1 MYKHFLSVLSAVI
14 ISILP
19 ATAQGTFQR
28 PKLVVGV
35 VIDQMRW
42 DYLYRYQNRFEED
55 GFKRLMRE
63 GFNCEN
69 TMLNYIPAVTA
80 IGHTSLYTGSVP
92 AIHGIAG
99 NDFHINGKQTYCT
112 DDDNVST
119 VGSTSNAGKMSPR
132 NLQTT
137 TIGDELHLA
146 TNYQSKV
153 ISISLKDRAAIL
165 PGGHTADGAY
175 WFDTE
180 TGNFITSTYY
190 RDELPEW
197 LDKFNDKQ
205 LAKQYLSKD
214 WNTLY
219 PIESYKKSC
228 VDNNDYETPF
238 PNTAAPTM
246 PVATSKI
253 METEGYGLIRNTPYG
268 NTITI
273 DLALAAIDGEHLG
286 NRGETDML
294 AISLSSTDYIGH
306 QFGTYAIE
314 TEDTYLRLDR
324 DIARLLTTLDE
335 KIGKGEY
342 LLFLTAD
349 HAAAHNFKFLKDKNI
364 PAGGWDIEKTK
375 KSLNNNLK
383 STFKTDKNLVSGLLN
398 YQIFLDNEKID
409 SLGID
414 KGDVISS
421 AINYIKRGEGVY
433 CAVEQENAGTA
444 TIPSPIKDRIING
457 YYPGRS
463 GEIQIIMS
471 PGWYGLES
479 EETGGT
485 DHGVWHPYD
494 THVPLIFFGSGIKP
508 GHTFA
513 PVDFTDIAATI
524 CALLRI
530 QMPDGCIGKP
540 IADLTDK

>member
-1 MYKHFLSVLSAVI
+1 MHKYLFSLLLAA
-14 ISILP
+14 ILAMP
-19 ATAQGTFQR
+19 AMAQNPFRR

-35 VIDQMRW
+35 VVDQMRW
-42 DYLYRYQNRFEED
+42 DYLYRYQERFSD
-55 GFKRLMRE
+55 NGFKRLMRE

-69 TMLNYIPAVTA
+69 TLLNYIPAVTA
-80 IGHTSLYTGSVP
+80 IGHTSIYTGSVP

-99 NDFHINGKQTYCT
+99 NDFHIDGKQTYCT
-112 DDDNVST
+112 DDAAVAT
-119 VGSTSNAGKMSPR
+119 VGSNSDAGKMSPH
-132 NLQTT
+132 NLKVT

-146 TNYQSKV
+146 TNYRSKV
-153 ISISLKDRAAIL
+153 ISVSLKDRASIL

-175 WFDTE
+175 WFDAE

-190 RDELPEW
+190 RKDLPGW
-197 LDKFNDKQ
+197 LKKFNDRQ
-205 LAKQYLSKD
+205 LAKHYLSQD
-214 WNTLY
+214 WETLY
-219 PIESYKKSC
+219 PTESYKNSTA
-228 VDNNDYETPF
+228 DNNSYENPF
-238 PNTAAPTM
+238 PGADTPTM
-246 PVATSKI
+246 PVATSKL
-253 METEGYGLIRNTPYG
+253 MDSEGLGLIRNTPYG
-268 NTITI
+268 NTLTI
-273 DLALAAIDGEHLG
+273 DLALAAIDGERLG

-294 AISLSSTDYIGH
+294 AVSLSSTDYIGH

-324 DIARLLTTLDE
+324 DIARLLAALDQ

-349 HAAAHNFKFLKDKNI
+349 HAAAHNFKFLTDKGI

-375 KSLNNNLK
+375 AALNSHLK
-383 STFKTDKNLVSGLLN
+383 AEFKTDCNLVSGLLN

-409 SLGID
+409 SLGIS
-414 KGDVISS
+414 KENVVAA
-421 AINYIKRGEGVY
+421 AIDYIKRGEGVY

-444 TIPSPIKDRIING
+444 TLPSPIKDRIVNG

-463 GEIQIIMS
+463 GEIQIIMQ

-479 EETGGT
+479 EATGGT

-494 THVPLIFFGSGIKP
+494 THVPLIFFGSGINP
-508 GHTFA
+508 GATFT
-513 PVDFTDIAATI
+513 PVEITDIAATV
-524 CALLRI
+524 CALLHI

-540 IADLTDK
+540 VTELTK

>member
-1 MYKHFLSVLSAVI
+1 MHKYLFSLLLAA
-14 ISILP
+14 ILAMP
-19 ATAQGTFQR
+19 AMAQNPFRR

-35 VIDQMRW
+35 VVDQMRW
-42 DYLYRYQNRFEED
+42 DYLYRYQERFGD
-55 GFKRLMRE
+55 NGFKRLMRE

-80 IGHTSLYTGSVP
+80 IGHTSIYTGSVP

-99 NDFHINGKQTYCT
+99 NDFHIDGKQTYCT
-112 DDDNVST
+112 DDAAVAT
-119 VGSTSNAGKMSPR
+119 VGSNSDAGKMSPH
-132 NLQTT
+132 NLKVT

-146 TNYQSKV
+146 TNYRSKI
-153 ISISLKDRAAIL
+153 ISVSLKDRASIL

-175 WFDTE
+175 WFDAE

-190 RDELPEW
+190 RKDLPGW
-197 LDKFNDKQ
+197 LKKFNDRQ
-205 LAKQYLSKD
+205 LAKHYLSQD
-214 WNTLY
+214 WETLY
-219 PIESYKKSC
+219 PTESYKNSTA
-228 VDNNDYETPF
+228 DNNSYENPF
-238 PNTAAPTM
+238 PGADTPTM
-246 PVATSKI
+246 PVTTSKL
-253 METEGYGLIRNTPYG
+253 MDSEGLELIRNTPYG
-268 NTITI
+268 NTLTI
-273 DLALAAIDGEHLG
+273 DLALAAIDGERLG

-294 AISLSSTDYIGH
+294 AVSLSSTDYIGH

-324 DIARLLTTLDE
+324 DIARLLAALDQ

-349 HAAAHNFKFLKDKNI
+349 HAAAHNFKFLTDKGI

-375 KSLNNNLK
+375 AALNSHLK
-383 STFKTDKNLVSGLLN
+383 AEFKTDCNLVSGLLN

-409 SLGID
+409 SLGIS
-414 KGDVISS
+414 KENVVAA
-421 AINYIKRGEGVY
+421 AIDYIKRGEGVY

-444 TIPSPIKDRIING
+444 TLPSPIKDRIVNG

-463 GEIQIIMS
+463 GEIQIIMQ

-479 EETGGT
+479 EATGGT

-494 THVPLIFFGSGIKP
+494 THVPLIFFGSGINP
-508 GHTFA
+508 GATFT
-513 PVDFTDIAATI
+513 PVEITDIAATV
-524 CALLRI
+524 CALLHI
-530 QMPDGCIGKP
+530 QMPDGCLGKP
-540 IADLTDK
+540 VTELTK

>member
-1 MYKHFLSVLSAVI
+1 MHKYLFSLLLAA
-14 ISILP
+14 ILAMP
-19 ATAQGTFQR
+19 AMAQNPFRR

-35 VIDQMRW
+35 VVDQMRW
-42 DYLYRYQNRFEED
+42 DYLYRYQERFGD
-55 GFKRLMRE
+55 NGFKRLMRE

-80 IGHTSLYTGSVP
+80 IGHTSIYTGSVP

-99 NDFHINGKQTYCT
+99 NDFHIDGKQTYCT
-112 DDDNVST
+112 DDAAVAT
-119 VGSTSNAGKMSPR
+119 VGSNSDAGKMSPH
-132 NLQTT
+132 NLKVT

-146 TNYQSKV
+146 TNYRSKI
-153 ISISLKDRAAIL
+153 ISVSLKDRASIL

-175 WFDTE
+175 WFDAE

-190 RDELPEW
+190 RKDLPGW
-197 LDKFNDKQ
+197 LKQFNDRQ
-205 LAKQYLSKD
+205 LAKHYLSQD
-214 WNTLY
+214 WETLY
-219 PIESYKKSC
+219 PTESYKNSTA
-228 VDNNDYETPF
+228 DNNSYENPF
-238 PNTAAPTM
+238 PGADTPTM
-246 PVATSKI
+246 PVATSKL
-253 METEGYGLIRNTPYG
+253 MDSEGLGLIRNTPYG
-268 NTITI
+268 NTLTI
-273 DLALAAIDGEHLG
+273 DLALAAIDGERLG

-294 AISLSSTDYIGH
+294 AVSLSSTDYIGH

-324 DIARLLTTLDE
+324 DIARLLAALDQ

-349 HAAAHNFKFLKDKNI
+349 HAAAHNFKFLTDKGI
-364 PAGGWDIEKTK
+364 PAGGWDIRKTK
-375 KSLNNNLK
+375 AALNSHLK
-383 STFKTDKNLVSGLLN
+383 AEFKTDCNLVSGLLN

-409 SLGID
+409 SLGIS
-414 KGDVISS
+414 KENVVAA
-421 AINYIKRGEGVY
+421 AIDYIKRGEGVY

-444 TIPSPIKDRIING
+444 TLPSPIKDRIVNG

-463 GEIQIIMS
+463 GEIQIIMQ

-479 EETGGT
+479 EATGGT

-494 THVPLIFFGSGIKP
+494 THVPLIFFGSGINP
-508 GHTFA
+508 GATFT
-513 PVDFTDIAATI
+513 PVEITDIAATV
-524 CALLRI
+524 CALLHI

-540 IADLTDK
+540 VTELTK

>member
-1 MYKHFLSVLSAVI
+1 MHKYLFSLLLAA
-14 ISILP
+14 ILAMP
-19 ATAQGTFQR
+19 AMAQNPFRR

-35 VIDQMRW
+35 VVDQMRW
-42 DYLYRYQNRFEED
+42 DYLYRYQERFGD
-55 GFKRLMRE
+55 NGFKRLMRE

-80 IGHTSLYTGSVP
+80 IGHTSIYTGSVP

-99 NDFHINGKQTYCT
+99 NDFHIDGKQTYCT
-112 DDDNVST
+112 DDAAVAT
-119 VGSTSNAGKMSPR
+119 VGSNSDAGKMSPH
-132 NLQTT
+132 NLKVT

-146 TNYQSKV
+146 TNYRSKI
-153 ISISLKDRAAIL
+153 ISVSLKDRASIL

-175 WFDTE
+175 WFDAE

-190 RDELPEW
+190 RKDLPGW
-197 LDKFNDKQ
+197 LKQFNDRQ
-205 LAKQYLSKD
+205 LAKHYLSQD
-214 WNTLY
+214 WETLY
-219 PIESYKKSC
+219 PTESYKNSTA
-228 VDNNDYETPF
+228 DNNSYENPF
-238 PNTAAPTM
+238 PGADTPTM
-246 PVATSKI
+246 PVATSKL
-253 METEGYGLIRNTPYG
+253 MDSEGLGLIRNTPYG
-268 NTITI
+268 NTLTI
-273 DLALAAIDGEHLG
+273 DLALAAIDGERLG

-294 AISLSSTDYIGH
+294 AVSLSSTDYIGH

-324 DIARLLTTLDE
+324 DIARLLAALDQ

-349 HAAAHNFKFLKDKNI
+349 HAAAHNFKFLTDKGI
-364 PAGGWDIEKTK
+364 PAGGWDIGKTK
-375 KSLNNNLK
+375 AALNSHLK
-383 STFKTDKNLVSGLLN
+383 AEFKTDCNLVSGLLN

-409 SLGID
+409 SLCISKENVVAAAID
-414 KGDVISS
+414 
-421 AINYIKRGEGVY
+421 YIKRGEGVY

-444 TIPSPIKDRIING
+444 TLPSPIKNRIVNG

-463 GEIQIIMS
+463 GEIQIIMQ

-479 EETGGT
+479 EATGGT

-494 THVPLIFFGSGIKP
+494 THVPLIFFGSGINP
-508 GHTFA
+508 GATFT
-513 PVDFTDIAATI
+513 PVEITDIAATV
-524 CALLRI
+524 CALLHI

-540 IADLTDK
+540 VTELTK

>member
-1 MYKHFLSVLSAVI
+1 MHKYLFSLLLAA
-14 ISILP
+14 ILAMP
-19 ATAQGTFQR
+19 AMAQNPFRR

-35 VIDQMRW
+35 VVDQMRW
-42 DYLYRYQNRFEED
+42 DYLYRYQERFGD
-55 GFKRLMRE
+55 NGFKRLMRE

-80 IGHTSLYTGSVP
+80 IGHTSIYTGSVP

-99 NDFHINGKQTYCT
+99 NDFHIDGKQTYCT
-112 DDDNVST
+112 DDAAVAT
-119 VGSTSNAGKMSPR
+119 VGSNSDAGKMSPH
-132 NLQTT
+132 NLKVT

-146 TNYQSKV
+146 TNYRSKV
-153 ISISLKDRAAIL
+153 ISVSLKDRASIL

-175 WFDTE
+175 WFDAE

-190 RDELPEW
+190 RKDLPGW
-197 LDKFNDKQ
+197 LKKFNDRQ
-205 LAKQYLSKD
+205 LAKHYLSQD
-214 WNTLY
+214 WETLY
-219 PIESYKKSC
+219 PTESYKNSTA
-228 VDNNDYETPF
+228 DNNSYENPF
-238 PNTAAPTM
+238 PGADTPTM
-246 PVATSKI
+246 PVTTSKL
-253 METEGYGLIRNTPYG
+253 MDSEGLGLIRNTPYG
-268 NTITI
+268 NTLTI
-273 DLALAAIDGEHLG
+273 DLALAAIDGERLG

-294 AISLSSTDYIGH
+294 AVSLSSTDYIGH

-324 DIARLLTTLDE
+324 DIARLLAALDQ

-349 HAAAHNFKFLKDKNI
+349 HAAAHNFKFLTDKGI
-364 PAGGWDIEKTK
+364 PAGGWDIRKTK
-375 KSLNNNLK
+375 AALNSHLK
-383 STFKTDKNLVSGLLN
+383 AEFKTDCNLVSGLLN

-409 SLGID
+409 SLGIS
-414 KGDVISS
+414 KENVVAA
-421 AINYIKRGEGVY
+421 AIDYIKRGEGVY

-444 TIPSPIKDRIING
+444 TLPSPIKNRIVNG

-463 GEIQIIMS
+463 GEIQIIMQ

-479 EETGGT
+479 EATGGT

-494 THVPLIFFGSGIKP
+494 THVPLIFFGSGINP
-508 GHTFA
+508 GATFT
-513 PVDFTDIAATI
+513 PVEITDIAATV
-524 CALLRI
+524 CALLHI

-540 IADLTDK
+540 VTELTK

>member
-1 MYKHFLSVLSAVI
+1 MHKYLFSLLLAA
-14 ISILP
+14 ILAMP
-19 ATAQGTFQR
+19 AMAQNPFRR

-35 VIDQMRW
+35 VVDQMRW
-42 DYLYRYQNRFEED
+42 DYLYRYQERFGD
-55 GFKRLMRE
+55 NGFKRLMRE

-80 IGHTSLYTGSVP
+80 IGHTSIYTGSVP

-99 NDFHINGKQTYCT
+99 NDFHIDGKQTYCT
-112 DDDNVST
+112 DDAAVAT
-119 VGSTSNAGKMSPR
+119 VGSNSDAGKMSPH
-132 NLQTT
+132 NLKVT

-146 TNYQSKV
+146 TNYRSKV
-153 ISISLKDRAAIL
+153 ISVSLKDRASIL

-175 WFDTE
+175 WFDAE

-190 RDELPEW
+190 RKDLPGW
-197 LDKFNDKQ
+197 LKQFNDRQ
-205 LAKQYLSKD
+205 LAKHYLSQD
-214 WNTLY
+214 WETLY
-219 PIESYKKSC
+219 PTESYKNSTA
-228 VDNNDYETPF
+228 DNNSYENPF
-238 PNTAAPTM
+238 PGADTPTM
-246 PVATSKI
+246 PVATSKL
-253 METEGYGLIRNTPYG
+253 MDSEGLGLIRNTPYG
-268 NTITI
+268 NTLTI
-273 DLALAAIDGEHLG
+273 DLALAAIDGERLG

-294 AISLSSTDYIGH
+294 AVSLSSTDYIGH

-324 DIARLLTTLDE
+324 DIARLLAALDQ

-349 HAAAHNFKFLKDKNI
+349 HAAAHNFKFLTDKGI
-364 PAGGWDIEKTK
+364 PAGGWDIGKTK
-375 KSLNNNLK
+375 AALNSHLK
-383 STFKTDKNLVSGLLN
+383 AEFKTDCNLVSGLLN

-409 SLGID
+409 SLGIS
-414 KGDVISS
+414 KENVVAA
-421 AINYIKRGEGVY
+421 AIDYIKRGEGVY

-444 TIPSPIKDRIING
+444 TLPSPIKDRIVNG

-463 GEIQIIMS
+463 GEIQIIMQ

-479 EETGGT
+479 EATGGT

-494 THVPLIFFGSGIKP
+494 THVPLIFFGSGINP
-508 GHTFA
+508 GATFT
-513 PVDFTDIAATI
+513 PVEITDIAATV
-524 CALLRI
+524 CALLHI

-540 IADLTDK
+540 VTELTK

>member
-1 MYKHFLSVLSAVI
+1 MHKYLFSLLLAA
-14 ISILP
+14 ILAMP
-19 ATAQGTFQR
+19 AMAQNPFRR

-35 VIDQMRW
+35 VVDQMRW
-42 DYLYRYQNRFEED
+42 DYLYRYQERFGD
-55 GFKRLMRE
+55 NGFKRLMRE

-80 IGHTSLYTGSVP
+80 IGHTSIYTGSVP

-99 NDFHINGKQTYCT
+99 NDFHIDGKQTYCT
-112 DDDNVST
+112 DDAAVAT
-119 VGSTSNAGKMSPR
+119 VGSNSDAGKMSPH
-132 NLQTT
+132 NLKVT

-146 TNYQSKV
+146 TNYRSKI
-153 ISISLKDRAAIL
+153 ISVSLKDRASIL

-175 WFDTE
+175 WFDAE

-190 RDELPEW
+190 RKDLPGW
-197 LDKFNDKQ
+197 LKQFNDRQ
-205 LAKQYLSKD
+205 LAKHYLSQD
-214 WNTLY
+214 WETLY
-219 PIESYKKSC
+219 PTESYKNSTA
-228 VDNNDYETPF
+228 DNNSYENPF
-238 PNTAAPTM
+238 PGADTPTM
-246 PVATSKI
+246 PVATSKL
-253 METEGYGLIRNTPYG
+253 MDSEGLGLIRNTPYG
-268 NTITI
+268 NTLTI
-273 DLALAAIDGEHLG
+273 DLALAAIDGERLG

-294 AISLSSTDYIGH
+294 AVSLSSTDYIGH

-324 DIARLLTTLDE
+324 DIARLLAALDQ

-349 HAAAHNFKFLKDKNI
+349 HAAAHNFKFLTDKGI

-375 KSLNNNLK
+375 AALNSHLK
-383 STFKTDKNLVSGLLN
+383 AEFKTDCNLVSGLLN

-409 SLGID
+409 SLGIS
-414 KGDVISS
+414 KENVVAA
-421 AINYIKRGEGVY
+421 AIDYIKRGEGVY

-444 TIPSPIKDRIING
+444 TLPSPIKNRIVNG

-463 GEIQIIMS
+463 GEIQIIMQ

-479 EETGGT
+479 EATGGT

-494 THVPLIFFGSGIKP
+494 THVPLIFFGSGINP
-508 GHTFA
+508 GATFT
-513 PVDFTDIAATI
+513 PVEITDIAATV
-524 CALLRI
+524 CALLHI

-540 IADLTDK
+540 VTELTK

>member
-1 MYKHFLSVLSAVI
+1 MHKYLFSLLLAA
-14 ISILP
+14 ILAMP
-19 ATAQGTFQR
+19 AMAQNPFRR

-35 VIDQMRW
+35 VVDQMRW
-42 DYLYRYQNRFEED
+42 DYLYRYQERFGD
-55 GFKRLMRE
+55 NGFKRLMRE

-80 IGHTSLYTGSVP
+80 IGHTSIYTGSVP

-99 NDFHINGKQTYCT
+99 NDFHIDGKQTYCT
-112 DDDNVST
+112 DDAAVAT
-119 VGSTSNAGKMSPR
+119 VGSNSDAGKMSPH
-132 NLQTT
+132 NLKVT

-146 TNYQSKV
+146 TNYRSKI
-153 ISISLKDRAAIL
+153 ISVSLKDRASIL

-175 WFDTE
+175 WFDAE

-190 RDELPEW
+190 RKDLPGW
-197 LDKFNDKQ
+197 LKQFNDRQ
-205 LAKQYLSKD
+205 SAKHYLSQD
-214 WNTLY
+214 WETLY
-219 PIESYKKSC
+219 PTESYKNSTA
-228 VDNNDYETPF
+228 DNNSYENPF
-238 PNTAAPTM
+238 PGADTPTM
-246 PVATSKI
+246 PVATSKL
-253 METEGYGLIRNTPYG
+253 MDSEGLGLIRNTPYG
-268 NTITI
+268 NTLTI
-273 DLALAAIDGEHLG
+273 DLALAAIDGERLG

-294 AISLSSTDYIGH
+294 AVSLSSTDYIGH

-324 DIARLLTTLDE
+324 DIARLLAALDQ

-349 HAAAHNFKFLKDKNI
+349 HAAAHNFKFLTDKGI
-364 PAGGWDIEKTK
+364 PAGGWDIRKTK
-375 KSLNNNLK
+375 AALNSHLK
-383 STFKTDKNLVSGLLN
+383 AEFKTDCNLVSGLLN

-409 SLGID
+409 SLGIS
-414 KGDVISS
+414 KENVVAA
-421 AINYIKRGEGVY
+421 AIDYIKRGEGVY

-444 TIPSPIKDRIING
+444 TLPSPIKNRIVNG

-463 GEIQIIMS
+463 GEIQIIMQ

-479 EETGGT
+479 EATGGT

-494 THVPLIFFGSGIKP
+494 THVPLIFFGSGINP
-508 GHTFA
+508 GATFT
-513 PVDFTDIAATI
+513 PVEITDIAATV
-524 CALLRI
+524 CALLHI

-540 IADLTDK
+540 VTELTK

>member
-1 MYKHFLSVLSAVI
+1 MHKYLFSLLLAA
-14 ISILP
+14 ILAMP
-19 ATAQGTFQR
+19 AMAQNPFRR

-35 VIDQMRW
+35 VVDQMRW
-42 DYLYRYQNRFEED
+42 DYLYRYQERFGD
-55 GFKRLMRE
+55 NGFKRLMRE

-80 IGHTSLYTGSVP
+80 IGHTSIYTGSVP

-99 NDFHINGKQTYCT
+99 NDFHIDGKQTYCT
-112 DDDNVST
+112 DDAAVAT
-119 VGSTSNAGKMSPR
+119 VGSNSDAGKMSPH
-132 NLQTT
+132 NLKVT

-146 TNYQSKV
+146 TNYRSKV
-153 ISISLKDRAAIL
+153 ISVSLKDRASIL

-175 WFDTE
+175 WFDAE

-190 RDELPEW
+190 RKDLPGW
-197 LDKFNDKQ
+197 LKQFNDRQ
-205 LAKQYLSKD
+205 LAKHYLSQD
-214 WNTLY
+214 WETLY
-219 PIESYKKSC
+219 PTESYKNSTA
-228 VDNNDYETPF
+228 DNNSYENPF
-238 PNTAAPTM
+238 PGADTPTM
-246 PVATSKI
+246 PVATSKL
-253 METEGYGLIRNTPYG
+253 MDSEGLGLIRNTPYG
-268 NTITI
+268 NTLTI
-273 DLALAAIDGEHLG
+273 DLALAAIDGERLG

-294 AISLSSTDYIGH
+294 AVSLSSTDYIGH

-324 DIARLLTTLDE
+324 DIARLLAALDQE
-335 KIGKGEY
+335 IGKGEY

-349 HAAAHNFKFLKDKNI
+349 HAAAHNFKFLTDKGI

-375 KSLNNNLK
+375 AALNSHLK
-383 STFKTDKNLVSGLLN
+383 AEFKTDCNLVSGLLN

-409 SLGID
+409 SLGIS
-414 KGDVISS
+414 KENVVAA
-421 AINYIKRGEGVY
+421 AIDYIKRGEGVY

-444 TIPSPIKDRIING
+444 TLPSPIKDRIVNG

-463 GEIQIIMS
+463 GEIQIIMQ

-479 EETGGT
+479 EATGGT

-494 THVPLIFFGSGIKP
+494 THVPLIFFGSGINP
-508 GHTFA
+508 GATFT
-513 PVDFTDIAATI
+513 PVEITDIAATV
-524 CALLRI
+524 CALLHI

-540 IADLTDK
+540 VTELTK

>member
-1 MYKHFLSVLSAVI
+1 MHKYLFSLLLAA
-14 ISILP
+14 ILAMP
-19 ATAQGTFQR
+19 AMAQNPFRR

-35 VIDQMRW
+35 VVDQMRW
-42 DYLYRYQNRFEED
+42 DYLYRYQERFGD
-55 GFKRLMRE
+55 NGFKRLMRE

-80 IGHTSLYTGSVP
+80 IGHTSIYTGSVP

-99 NDFHINGKQTYCT
+99 NDFHIDGKQTYCT
-112 DDDNVST
+112 DDAAVAT
-119 VGSTSNAGKMSPR
+119 VGSNSDAGKMSPH
-132 NLQTT
+132 NLKVT

-146 TNYQSKV
+146 TNYRSKI
-153 ISISLKDRAAIL
+153 ISVSLKDRASIL

-175 WFDTE
+175 WFDAE

-190 RDELPEW
+190 RKDLPGW
-197 LDKFNDKQ
+197 LKKFNDRQ
-205 LAKQYLSKD
+205 LAKHYLSQD
-214 WNTLY
+214 WETLY
-219 PIESYKKSC
+219 PTESYKNSTA
-228 VDNNDYETPF
+228 DNNSYENPF
-238 PNTAAPTM
+238 PGADTPTM
-246 PVATSKI
+246 PVATSKL
-253 METEGYGLIRNTPYG
+253 MDSEGLGLIRNTPYG
-268 NTITI
+268 NTLTI
-273 DLALAAIDGEHLG
+273 DLALAAIDGERLG

-294 AISLSSTDYIGH
+294 AVSLSSTDYIGH

-324 DIARLLTTLDE
+324 DIARLLAALDQ

-349 HAAAHNFKFLKDKNI
+349 HAAAHNFKFLTDKGI
-364 PAGGWDIEKTK
+364 PAGGWDIGKTK
-375 KSLNNNLK
+375 AALNSHLK
-383 STFKTDKNLVSGLLN
+383 AEFKTDCNLVSGLLN

-409 SLGID
+409 SLCISKENVVAAAID
-414 KGDVISS
+414 
-421 AINYIKRGEGVY
+421 YIKRGEGVY

-444 TIPSPIKDRIING
+444 TLPSPIKNRIVNG

-463 GEIQIIMS
+463 GEIQIIMQ

-479 EETGGT
+479 EATGGT

-494 THVPLIFFGSGIKP
+494 THVPLIFFGSGINP
-508 GHTFA
+508 GATFT
-513 PVDFTDIAATI
+513 PVEITDIAATV
-524 CALLRI
+524 CALLHI

-540 IADLTDK
+540 VTELTK

>member
-1 MYKHFLSVLSAVI
+1 MHKYLFSLLLAA
-14 ISILP
+14 ILAMP
-19 ATAQGTFQR
+19 AMAQNPFRR

-35 VIDQMRW
+35 VVDQMRW
-42 DYLYRYQNRFEED
+42 DYLYRYQERFGD
-55 GFKRLMRE
+55 NGFKRLMRE

-80 IGHTSLYTGSVP
+80 IGHTSIYTGSVP

-99 NDFHINGKQTYCT
+99 NDFHIDGKQTYCT
-112 DDDNVST
+112 DDAAVAT
-119 VGSTSNAGKMSPR
+119 VGSNSDAGKMSPH
-132 NLQTT
+132 NLKVT

-146 TNYQSKV
+146 TNYRSKI
-153 ISISLKDRAAIL
+153 ISVSLKDRASIL

-175 WFDTE
+175 WFDAE

-190 RDELPEW
+190 RKDLPGW
-197 LDKFNDKQ
+197 LKQFNDRQ
-205 LAKQYLSKD
+205 LAKHYLSQD
-214 WNTLY
+214 WETLY
-219 PIESYKKSC
+219 PTESYKNSTA
-228 VDNNDYETPF
+228 DNNSYENPF
-238 PNTAAPTM
+238 PGADTPTM
-246 PVATSKI
+246 PVATSKL
-253 METEGYGLIRNTPYG
+253 MDSEGLGLIRNTPYG
-268 NTITI
+268 NTLTI
-273 DLALAAIDGEHLG
+273 DLALAAIDGERLG

-294 AISLSSTDYIGH
+294 AVSLSSTDYIGH

-324 DIARLLTTLDE
+324 DIARLLAALDQ

-349 HAAAHNFKFLKDKNI
+349 HAAAHNFKFLTDKGI

-375 KSLNNNLK
+375 AALNSHLK
-383 STFKTDKNLVSGLLN
+383 AEFKTDCNLVSGLLN

-409 SLGID
+409 SLGIS
-414 KGDVISS
+414 KENVVAA
-421 AINYIKRGEGVY
+421 AIDYIKRGEGVY

-444 TIPSPIKDRIING
+444 TLPSPIKDRIVNG

-463 GEIQIIMS
+463 GEIQIIMQ

-479 EETGGT
+479 EATGGT

-494 THVPLIFFGSGIKP
+494 THVPLIFFGSGINP
-508 GHTFA
+508 GATFT
-513 PVDFTDIAATI
+513 PVEITDIAATV
-524 CALLRI
+524 CALLHI
-530 QMPDGCIGKP
+530 QMPDGCLGKP
-540 IADLTDK
+540 VTELTK

>member
-1 MYKHFLSVLSAVI
+1 MHKYLFSLLLAA
-14 ISILP
+14 ILAMP
-19 ATAQGTFQR
+19 AMAQNPFRR

-35 VIDQMRW
+35 VVDQMRW
-42 DYLYRYQNRFEED
+42 DYLYRYQERFGD
-55 GFKRLMRE
+55 NGFKRLMRE

-80 IGHTSLYTGSVP
+80 IGHTSIYTGSVP

-99 NDFHINGKQTYCT
+99 NDFHIDGKQTYCT
-112 DDDNVST
+112 DDAAVAT
-119 VGSTSNAGKMSPR
+119 VGSNSDAGKMSPH
-132 NLQTT
+132 NLKVT

-146 TNYQSKV
+146 TNYRSKI
-153 ISISLKDRAAIL
+153 ISVSLKDRASIL

-175 WFDTE
+175 WFDAE

-190 RDELPEW
+190 RKDLPGW
-197 LDKFNDKQ
+197 LKQFNDRQ
-205 LAKQYLSKD
+205 SAKHYLSQD
-214 WNTLY
+214 WETLY
-219 PIESYKKSC
+219 PTESYKNSTA
-228 VDNNDYETPF
+228 DNNSYENPF
-238 PNTAAPTM
+238 PGADTPTM
-246 PVATSKI
+246 PVATSKL
-253 METEGYGLIRNTPYG
+253 MDSEGLGLIRNTPYG
-268 NTITI
+268 NTLTI
-273 DLALAAIDGEHLG
+273 DLALAAIDGERLG

-294 AISLSSTDYIGH
+294 AVSLSSTDYIGH

-324 DIARLLTTLDE
+324 DIARLLAALDQ

-349 HAAAHNFKFLKDKNI
+349 HAAAHNFKFLTDKGI
-364 PAGGWDIEKTK
+364 PAGGWDIRKTK
-375 KSLNNNLK
+375 AALNSHLK
-383 STFKTDKNLVSGLLN
+383 AEFKTDCNLVSGLLN

-409 SLGID
+409 SLGIS
-414 KGDVISS
+414 KENVVAA
-421 AINYIKRGEGVY
+421 AIDYIKRGEGVY

-444 TIPSPIKDRIING
+444 TLPSPIKDRIVNG

-463 GEIQIIMS
+463 GEIQIIMQ

-479 EETGGT
+479 EATGGT

-494 THVPLIFFGSGIKP
+494 THVPLIFFGSGINP
-508 GHTFA
+508 GATFT
-513 PVDFTDIAATI
+513 PVEITDIAATV
-524 CALLRI
+524 CALLHI

-540 IADLTDK
+540 VTELTK

>member
-1 MYKHFLSVLSAVI
+1 MHKYLFSLLLAA
-14 ISILP
+14 ILAMP
-19 ATAQGTFQR
+19 AMAQNPFRR

-35 VIDQMRW
+35 VVDQMRW
-42 DYLYRYQNRFEED
+42 DYLYRYQERFGD
-55 GFKRLMRE
+55 NGFKRLMRE

-80 IGHTSLYTGSVP
+80 IGHTSIYTGSVP

-99 NDFHINGKQTYCT
+99 NDFHIDGKQTYCT
-112 DDDNVST
+112 DDAAVAT
-119 VGSTSNAGKMSPR
+119 VGSNSDAGKMSPH
-132 NLQTT
+132 NLKVT

-146 TNYQSKV
+146 TNYRSKV
-153 ISISLKDRAAIL
+153 ISVSLKDRASIL

-175 WFDTE
+175 WFDAE

-190 RDELPEW
+190 RKDLPGW
-197 LDKFNDKQ
+197 LKKFNDRQ
-205 LAKQYLSKD
+205 LAKHYLSQD
-214 WNTLY
+214 WETLY
-219 PIESYKKSC
+219 PTESYKNSTA
-228 VDNNDYETPF
+228 DNNSYENPF
-238 PNTAAPTM
+238 PGADTPTM
-246 PVATSKI
+246 PVATSKL
-253 METEGYGLIRNTPYG
+253 MDSEGLGLIRNTPYG
-268 NTITI
+268 NTLTI
-273 DLALAAIDGEHLG
+273 DLALAAIDGERLG

-294 AISLSSTDYIGH
+294 AVSLSSTDYIGH

-324 DIARLLTTLDE
+324 DIARLLAALDQ

-349 HAAAHNFKFLKDKNI
+349 HAAAHNFKFLTDKGI

-375 KSLNNNLK
+375 AALNSHLK
-383 STFKTDKNLVSGLLN
+383 AEFKTDCNLVSGLLN

-409 SLGID
+409 SLGIS
-414 KGDVISS
+414 KENVVAA
-421 AINYIKRGEGVY
+421 AIDYIKRGEGVY

-444 TIPSPIKDRIING
+444 TLPSPIKDRIVNG

-463 GEIQIIMS
+463 GEIQIIMQ

-479 EETGGT
+479 EATGGT

-494 THVPLIFFGSGIKP
+494 THVPLIFFGSGINP
-508 GHTFA
+508 GATFT
-513 PVDFTDIAATI
+513 PVEITDIAATV
-524 CALLRI
+524 CALLHI
-530 QMPDGCIGKP
+530 QMPDGCLGKP
-540 IADLTDK
+540 VTELTK

>member
-1 MYKHFLSVLSAVI
+1 MHKYLFSLLLAA
-14 ISILP
+14 ILAMP
-19 ATAQGTFQR
+19 AMAQNPFRR

-35 VIDQMRW
+35 VVDQMRW
-42 DYLYRYQNRFEED
+42 DYLYRYQERFGD
-55 GFKRLMRE
+55 NGFKRLMRE

-80 IGHTSLYTGSVP
+80 IGHTSIYTGSVP

-99 NDFHINGKQTYCT
+99 NDFHIDGKQTYCT
-112 DDDNVST
+112 DDAAVAT
-119 VGSTSNAGKMSPR
+119 VGSNSDAGKMSPH
-132 NLQTT
+132 NLKVT

-146 TNYQSKV
+146 TNYRSKV
-153 ISISLKDRAAIL
+153 ISVSLKDRASIL

-175 WFDTE
+175 WFDAE

-190 RDELPEW
+190 RKDLPGW
-197 LDKFNDKQ
+197 LKKFNDRQ
-205 LAKQYLSKD
+205 LAKHYLLQD
-214 WNTLY
+214 WETLY
-219 PIESYKKSC
+219 PTESYKNSTA
-228 VDNNDYETPF
+228 DNNSYENPF
-238 PNTAAPTM
+238 LGADTPTM
-246 PVATSKI
+246 PVTTSKL
-253 METEGYGLIRNTPYG
+253 MDSEGLGLIRNTPYG
-268 NTITI
+268 NTLTI
-273 DLALAAIDGEHLG
+273 DLALAAIDGERLG

-294 AISLSSTDYIGH
+294 AVSLSSTDYIGH

-324 DIARLLTTLDE
+324 DIARLLAALDQ

-349 HAAAHNFKFLKDKNI
+349 HAAAHNFKFLTDKGI

-375 KSLNNNLK
+375 AALNSHLK
-383 STFKTDKNLVSGLLN
+383 AEFKTDCNLVSGLLN

-409 SLGID
+409 SLGIS
-414 KGDVISS
+414 KENVVAA
-421 AINYIKRGEGVY
+421 AIDYIKRGEGVY

-444 TIPSPIKDRIING
+444 TLPSPIKDRIVNG

-463 GEIQIIMS
+463 GEIQIIMQ

-479 EETGGT
+479 EATGGT

-494 THVPLIFFGSGIKP
+494 THVPLIFFGSGINP
-508 GHTFA
+508 GATFT
-513 PVDFTDIAATI
+513 PVEITDIAATV
-524 CALLRI
+524 CALLHI
-530 QMPDGCIGKP
+530 QMPDGCLGKP
-540 IADLTDK
+540 VTELTK

>member
-1 MYKHFLSVLSAVI
+1 MHKYLFSFLLAA
-14 ISILP
+14 ILAMP
-19 ATAQGTFQR
+19 AMAQNPFRR

-35 VIDQMRW
+35 VVDQMRW
-42 DYLYRYQNRFEED
+42 DYLYRYQERFGD
-55 GFKRLMRE
+55 NGFKRLMRE

-80 IGHTSLYTGSVP
+80 IGHTSIYTGSVP

-99 NDFHINGKQTYCT
+99 NDFHIDGKQTYCT
-112 DDDNVST
+112 DDAAVAT
-119 VGSTSNAGKMSPR
+119 VGSNSDAGKMSPH
-132 NLQTT
+132 NLKVT

-146 TNYQSKV
+146 TNYRSKV
-153 ISISLKDRAAIL
+153 ISVSLKDRASIL

-175 WFDTE
+175 WFDAE

-190 RDELPEW
+190 RKDLPGW
-197 LDKFNDKQ
+197 LKQFNDRQ
-205 LAKQYLSKD
+205 LAKHYLSQD
-214 WNTLY
+214 WETLY
-219 PIESYKKSC
+219 PTESYKNSTA
-228 VDNNDYETPF
+228 DNNSYENPF
-238 PNTAAPTM
+238 PGADTPTM
-246 PVATSKI
+246 PVATSKL
-253 METEGYGLIRNTPYG
+253 MDSEGLGLIRNTPYG
-268 NTITI
+268 NTLTI
-273 DLALAAIDGEHLG
+273 DLALAAIDGERLG

-294 AISLSSTDYIGH
+294 AVSLSSTDYIGH

-324 DIARLLTTLDE
+324 DIARLLAALDQE
-335 KIGKGEY
+335 IGKGEY

-349 HAAAHNFKFLKDKNI
+349 HAAAHNFKFLTDKGI

-375 KSLNNNLK
+375 AALNSHLK
-383 STFKTDKNLVSGLLN
+383 AEFKTDCNLVSGLLN

-409 SLGID
+409 SLGIS
-414 KGDVISS
+414 KENVVAA
-421 AINYIKRGEGVY
+421 AIDYIKRGEGVY

-444 TIPSPIKDRIING
+444 TLPSPIKDRIVNG

-463 GEIQIIMS
+463 GEIQIIMQ

-479 EETGGT
+479 EATGGT

-494 THVPLIFFGSGIKP
+494 THVPLIFFGSGINP
-508 GHTFA
+508 GATFT
-513 PVDFTDIAATI
+513 PVEITDIAATV
-524 CALLRI
+524 CALLHI

-540 IADLTDK
+540 VTELTK

>member
-1 MYKHFLSVLSAVI
+1 MHKYLFSLLLAA
-14 ISILP
+14 ILAMP
-19 ATAQGTFQR
+19 AMAQNPFRR

-35 VIDQMRW
+35 VVDQMRW
-42 DYLYRYQNRFEED
+42 DYLYRYQERFGD
-55 GFKRLMRE
+55 NGFKRLMRE

-80 IGHTSLYTGSVP
+80 IGHTSIYTGSVP

-99 NDFHINGKQTYCT
+99 NDFHIDGKQTYCT
-112 DDDNVST
+112 DDAAVAT
-119 VGSTSNAGKMSPR
+119 VGSNSDAGKMSPH
-132 NLQTT
+132 NLKVT

-146 TNYQSKV
+146 TNYRSKV
-153 ISISLKDRAAIL
+153 ISVSLKDRASIL

-175 WFDTE
+175 WFDAE

-190 RDELPEW
+190 RKDLPGW
-197 LDKFNDKQ
+197 LKKFNDRQ
-205 LAKQYLSKD
+205 LAKHYLSQD
-214 WNTLY
+214 WETLY
-219 PIESYKKSC
+219 PTESYKNSTA
-228 VDNNDYETPF
+228 DNNSYENPF
-238 PNTAAPTM
+238 PGADTPTM
-246 PVATSKI
+246 PVTTSKL
-253 METEGYGLIRNTPYG
+253 MDSEGLGLIRNTPYG
-268 NTITI
+268 NTLTI
-273 DLALAAIDGEHLG
+273 DLALAAIDGERLG

-294 AISLSSTDYIGH
+294 AVSLSSTDYIGH

-324 DIARLLTTLDE
+324 DIARLLAALDHE
-335 KIGKGEY
+335 IGKGEY

-349 HAAAHNFKFLKDKNI
+349 HAAAHNFKFLTDKGI

-375 KSLNNNLK
+375 AALNSHLK
-383 STFKTDKNLVSGLLN
+383 AEFKTDCNLVSGLLN

-409 SLGID
+409 SLGIS
-414 KGDVISS
+414 KENVVAA
-421 AINYIKRGEGVY
+421 AIDYIKRGEGVY

-444 TIPSPIKDRIING
+444 TLPSPIKDRIVNG

-463 GEIQIIMS
+463 GEIQIIMQ

-479 EETGGT
+479 EATGGT

-494 THVPLIFFGSGIKP
+494 THVPLIFFGSGINP
-508 GHTFA
+508 GATFT
-513 PVDFTDIAATI
+513 PVEITDIAATV
-524 CALLRI
+524 CALLHI

-540 IADLTDK
+540 VTELTK